1 MSGHYETAIIE
12 SASYK
17 SINLNSTFESSSD
30 ILNRGIQKLYKDKE
44 LQMTKPISYD
54 EACIIADNYE
64 IQPDN
69 KYTFEALKLG
79 LSGYYVSDIEYKT
92 TKDRYTSEGLYRLK
106 TGKKYLYH
114 RGIAIGYASEP
125 RTNTLLGHFKSS
137 KTSVREFDED
147 IERRLNTATNLK
159 NYKTLL
165 NDKNRKIRGL
175 YLFNYY
181 SRNTDDTDYI
191 YAEEPLAYVNDY
203 GDKLVKEKPTEE
215 DFKRVYYYLI
225 AGVIP
230 DIR

>member
-1 MSGHYETAIIE
+1 M
-12 SASYK
+12 
-17 SINLNSTFESSSD
+17 
-30 ILNRGIQKLYKDKE
+30 
-44 LQMTKPISYD
+44 
-54 EACIIADNYE
+54 
-64 IQPDN
+64 
-69 KYTFEALKLG
+69 
-79 LSGYYVSDIEYKT
+79 
-92 TKDRYTSEGLYRLK
+92 
-106 TGKKYLYH
+106 
-114 RGIAIGYASEP
+114 
-125 RTNTLLGHFKSS
+125 
-137 KTSVREFDED
+137 REFDED

-181 SRNTDDTDYI
+181 SRNTDETDYI
-191 YAEEPLAYVNDY
+191 YAEKPLAYVNDY

>member
-106 TGKKYLYH
+106 TGKNTYITGVLLLDTHLSLELILY
-114 RGIAIGYASEP
+114 
-125 RTNTLLGHFKSS
+125 
-137 KTSVREFDED
+137 
-147 IERRLNTATNLK
+147 
-159 NYKTLL
+159 
-165 NDKNRKIRGL
+165 
-175 YLFNYY
+175 
-181 SRNTDDTDYI
+181 
-191 YAEEPLAYVNDY
+191 
-203 GDKLVKEKPTEE
+203 
-215 DFKRVYYYLI
+215 
-225 AGVIP
+225 
-230 DIR
+230 